1 MTKPQFSLRGE
12 AIQRFR
18 FLLENDYPLEKAAV
32 LAQQKQACSNLILE
46 MGLALLKET
55 GTNPKV
61 YDAVKA
67 NNSSYATEFRK
78 TFYDL
83 IGRHRPL
90 DTCLEAS
97 LKKADTLLA
106 FSAAGNPCRPES
118 DLEAG
123 RVVKGLPEVRMAIS
137 KANHPVGM
145 INQQEFTTLRTNLLK
160 RIETINDPV
169 GWPHFLQCTFFENLG
184 YVLLIC
190 ADDRTV
196 KWLTQ
201 NLPKL
206 ELWPNATLCIMR
218 EKTFKQSKAF
228 CASFPDSVLDSSK
241 TILGYLQSQNT
252 GIDTTKWK
260 VLSRQ
265 LQDDRTSVKLLLLM
279 PADPDRKTIEAANN
293 ELNFKFSKIK
303 FTTPNPNSVKTWGRT
318 AFSATFPDS
327 FGEKSEDIFKYL
339 ESQNE
344 GMDASEWTVTERR
357 KIVRDGK
364 KEIQLV
370 FVVDSCSAEIIRLAK
385 NEINYKFTKVK
396 LMQENLKKA
405 GDSNYQLARQ
415 NNVHGRGTTALGKR
429 PYQKA
434 Y

>member
-1 MTKPQFSLRGE
+1 MTKKFSLKGE

-18 FLLENDYPLEKAAV
+18 FLLENDYPFEKAA
-32 LAQQKQACSNLILE
+32 LMAQQKKACTNLILE
-46 MGLALLKET
+46 MGLAMLQET
-55 GTNPKV
+55 GTNPKI
-61 YDAVKA
+61 YEAIKA

-83 IGRHRPL
+83 IGRHRAL
-90 DTCLEAS
+90 DACLESA
-97 LKKADTLLA
+97 LRKADTLLA
-106 FSAAGNPCRPES
+106 FSPSGNPCRPET

-145 INQQEFTTLRTNLLK
+145 INQKEFETLRANLLK
-160 RIETINDPV
+160 RIESINDPA
-169 GWPHFLQCTFFENLG
+169 GWPHFLQCTFFEKLG

-190 ADDRTV
+190 ADDKTV

-228 CASFPDSVLDSSK
+228 GASFPDSVLDSNK
-241 TILGYLQSQNT
+241 VILGYLQSQNT

-265 LQDDRTSVKLLLLM
+265 LQDDRTTVKLLLLM
-279 PADPDRKTIEAANN
+279 PAEPDRKTIVAANC

-303 FTTPNPNSVKTWGRT
+303 FTTPNVNSAKTWGRV
-318 AFSATFPDS
+318 AFAATFPDS
-327 FGEKSEDIFKYL
+327 IGEKSEDIFKYI

-344 GMDASEWTVTERR
+344 GMDTTEWTVTERR
-357 KIVRDGK
+357 RAVLGGK

-385 NEINYKFTKVK
+385 HEINYKFSKVK
-396 LMQENLKKA
+396 LEQQSLKKS
-405 GDSNYQLARQ
+405 GEPNYNLGRQ
-415 NNVHGRGTTALGKR
+415 NNSNGQGRGTALGKR
-429 PYQKA
+429 PFQRVN
-434 Y
+434 